1 MNPYAKM
8 LKPELKFLGHALLDE
23 YIALDTKRTPKDARQ
38 HAYTKLGAKLNRMY
52 GQNHFGK
59 MESNEQITGAISMLR
74 RMIKS
79 RKKRIEYD
87 KGRGEDV
94 FLPQRE
100 IQRAHEELRRLKA
113 EQTTYDR
120 VDTRE
125 AESAGFAEPSQ
136 QPA

>member
-1 MNPYAKM
+1 M
-8 LKPELKFLGHALLDE
+8 GHALLDE
-23 YIALDTKRTPKDARQ
+23 YIALDTRRTPKEARQ
-38 HAYTKLGAKLNRMY
+38 HAYTKLGEKLNRMY

-59 MESNEQITGAISMLR
+59 MESKEQIIGAISMLR
-74 RMIKS
+74 RMIKC

-100 IQRAHEELRRLKA
+100 IQRAHEELRKLKA
-113 EQTTYDR
+113 QQNTYDR

-125 AESAGFAEPSQ
+125 AESIGFAGASE